1 MSLQL
6 GHLKTEN
13 LASVLSDFQVHN
25 QIPSEF
31 LKLLLHMKY
40 ELFEIFQFHV
50 QNQMKW
56 KKFSD
61 RLGFKDKIES

>member
-1 MSLQL
+1 
-6 GHLKTEN
+6 
-13 LASVLSDFQVHN
+13 
-25 QIPSEF
+25 
-31 LKLLLHMKY
+31 MKY